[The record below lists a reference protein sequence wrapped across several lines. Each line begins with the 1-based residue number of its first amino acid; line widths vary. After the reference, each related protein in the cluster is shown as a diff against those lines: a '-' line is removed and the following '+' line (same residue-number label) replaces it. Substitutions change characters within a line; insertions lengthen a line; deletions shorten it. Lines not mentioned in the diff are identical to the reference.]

1 MSLGF
6 EPSRTVVLSFGFDE
20 EASGLFVCPFKT
32 RPFQGSKHQACKGAF
47 ELNKYLVAAFGQDS
61 FAMLV
66 DEGGMYIYLLLFA
79 SRSHERHPD
88 GFSEQFGTPFAIP
101 AIGEKGYFDTRLEV
115 TTPGGHSSIP
125 PEHTVSFPLCISPT
139 EAYNHSLQE
148 YWNSRYSPSS
158 IRVKPFQTNHRTRQ
172 PCLWHDAMH
181 VCARL
186 ADG

>member
-66 DEGGMYIYLLLFA
+66 DEGGMYTFYLPRDLMRDIQTDFRSNPGPR
-79 SRSHERHPD
+79 SRFPRSER
-88 GFSEQFGTPFAIP
+88 
-101 AIGEKGYFDTRLEV
+101 RV
-115 TTPGGHSSIP
+115 
-125 PEHTVSFPLCISPT
+125 IST
-139 EAYNHSLQE
+139 
-148 YWNSRYSPSS
+148 
-158 IRVKPFQTNHRTRQ
+158 
-172 PCLWHDAMH
+172 H
-181 VCARL
+181 V
-186 ADG
+186 